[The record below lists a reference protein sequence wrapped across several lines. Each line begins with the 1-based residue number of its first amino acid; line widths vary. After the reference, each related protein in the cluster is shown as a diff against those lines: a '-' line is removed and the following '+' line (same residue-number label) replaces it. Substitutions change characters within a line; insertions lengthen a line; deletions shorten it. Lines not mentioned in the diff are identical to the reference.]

1 MKNKCTRELTGDV
14 ILIKKEDL
22 EGFDEKTGEVYFE
35 RITKDIKENFKN
47 LKTMNKYTE
56 QLNLFY
62 DKVIGNI
69 SDRIKIDSNIVFMS
83 ESTAILLAI
92 AFDNSI
98 QTKENTFLYNIITDI
113 NNNNPFKSLRIF
125 GLDVVID
132 NKFKI
137 GDVKVV

>member
-1 MKNKCTRELTGDV
+1 MK
-14 ILIKKEDL
+14 I
-22 EGFDEKTGEVYFE
+22 YS
-35 RITKDIKENFKN
+35 
-47 LKTMNKYTE
+47 E

-69 SDRIKIDSNIVFMS
+69 SDRIKIDSNKVFMS

-98 QTKENTFLYNIITDI
+98 QTKENTFLHNIITDI

-132 NKFKI
+132 NKLKI